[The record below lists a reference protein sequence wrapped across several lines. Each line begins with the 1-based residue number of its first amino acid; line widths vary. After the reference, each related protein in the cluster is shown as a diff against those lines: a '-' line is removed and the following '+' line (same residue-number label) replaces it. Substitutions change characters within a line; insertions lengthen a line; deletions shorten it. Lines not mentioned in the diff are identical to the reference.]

1 MSRTEGMTMHG
12 RICALAMT
20 ALSIASSPASA
31 HHSSQAEFG
40 PFGSPTT
47 QVEARIVA
55 IHWGNPHISMDLEI
69 TGGSLRAGER
79 WRLVSHPIR
88 IMEEYGFKRDDF
100 AVGDALKLLAWLH
113 VRKQPL
119 LWPRAIQVNDGPMRS
134 NLRFTDMIDIA
145 NGVFDS
151 LNIVAP
157 LNLNGSP
164 PARAGDETVNKLREL
179 GLLDENG
186 LMIWPPPARGGAASP

>member
-1 MSRTEGMTMHG
+1 MRTANARSRVLV
-12 RICALAMT
+12 LA
-20 ALSIASSPASA
+20 AASIAAVSASA

-40 PFGSPTT
+40 PFASATVD
-47 QVEARIVA
+47 VEAQIVA
-55 IHWGNPHISMDLEI
+55 INWGNPHISMDLTI
-69 TGGSLRAGER
+69 TGGALPVGEH
-79 WRLVSHPIR
+79 WRLVTHPVR

-100 AVGDALKLLAWLH
+100 AVGDTLKLKTWLH

-145 NGVFDS
+145 SGVFDS

-164 PARAGDETVNKLREL
+164 PARAGEETTKKLAEM
-179 GLLDENG
+179 GLLDANG
-186 LMIWPPPARGGAASP
+186 LMIWPPPTGVQ

>member
-1 MSRTEGMTMHG
+1 MFAANVRSRVLV
-12 RICALAMT
+12 LAVS
-20 ALSIASSPASA
+20 SIAAVSASA

-40 PFGSPTT
+40 PFASPTID
-47 QVEARIVA
+47 VEAQIVA
-55 IHWGNPHISMDLEI
+55 INWGNPHISMDLTI
-69 TGGSLRAGER
+69 TGGTLPVGEH
-79 WRLVSHPIR
+79 WRLVSHPVR
-88 IMEEYGFKRDDF
+88 IMEEYGFQRGDF
-100 AVGDALKLLAWLH
+100 AVGDSLKLKTWLH

-145 NGVFDS
+145 SGVFDS

-164 PARAGDETVNKLREL
+164 PARAGEETAKKLAEM
-179 GLLDENG
+179 GLLDANG
-186 LMIWPPPARGGAASP
+186 LMIWPPPTPSRR

>member
-1 MSRTEGMTMHG
+1 MLTANARSRLLVF
-12 RICALAMT
+12 A
-20 ALSIASSPASA
+20 ASSLAAVSA
-31 HHSSQAEFG
+31 FGHHSSQAEFG

-47 QVEARIVA
+47 YVEAQIVA
-55 IHWGNPHISMDLEI
+55 INWGNPHISMDLTI
-69 TGGSLRAGER
+69 TGGTLPTGEH
-79 WRLVSHPIR
+79 WRLVTHPVR

-100 AVGDALKLLAWLH
+100 AVGDRLKLKTWLH

-119 LWPRAIQVNDGPMRS
+119 LWPRAIQVNDGPLRS

-151 LNIVAP
+151 LGIVAP

-164 PARAGDETVNKLREL
+164 PARAGAETVQKLGEM
-179 GLLDENG
+179 GLLDANG
-186 LMIWPPPARGGAASP
+186 LMIWPPPTPRQ

>member
-1 MSRTEGMTMHG
+1 MLAANARSRLLV
-12 RICALAMT
+12 LA
-20 ALSIASSPASA
+20 AASFAAVSASA

-40 PFGSPTT
+40 PFASPTT
-47 QVEARIVA
+47 YVEARIVD
-55 IHWGNPHISMDLEI
+55 INWGNPHISMDLAI
-69 TGGSLRAGER
+69 TGGALPVGEH
-79 WRLVSHPIR
+79 WRLVSHPVR
-88 IMEEYGFKRDDF
+88 IMEEYGFQRGDF
-100 AVGDALKLLAWLH
+100 AVGDTLKLRTWLH

-151 LNIVAP
+151 LDIVAP

-164 PARAGDETVNKLREL
+164 PARAGEETAKKLAEM
-179 GLLDENG
+179 GLLDANG
-186 LMIWPPPARGGAASP
+186 LMIWPPPSSR

>member
-1 MSRTEGMTMHG
+1 MLANARSRLLV
-12 RICALAMT
+12 LAV
-20 ALSIASSPASA
+20 SSFAAVSASA

-40 PFGSPTT
+40 PFASPTT
-47 QVEARIVA
+47 YVEARIVE
-55 IHWGNPHISMDLEI
+55 INWGNPHISMDLAI
-69 TGGSLRAGER
+69 TGGALPVGEH
-79 WRLVSHPIR
+79 WRLVTHPVR

-100 AVGDALKLLAWLH
+100 AVGDTLKLKTWLH

-145 NGVFDS
+145 SGVFDS
-151 LNIVAP
+151 LDIVAP

-164 PARAGDETVNKLREL
+164 PARAGEETVKKLAEM
-179 GLLDENG
+179 GLLDDNG
-186 LMIWPPPARGGAASP
+186 LMIWPPPSGQ

>member
-1 MSRTEGMTMHG
+1 MVATNVRSRLLV
-12 RICALAMT
+12 LA
-20 ALSIASSPASA
+20 AASIGAVSASA

-40 PFGSPTT
+40 PFASPTVD
-47 QVEARIVA
+47 VEAQIVD
-55 IHWGNPHISMDLEI
+55 INWGNPHISMDLRI
-69 TGGSLRAGER
+69 TGGALPGGEH
-79 WRLVSHPIR
+79 WRLVTHPVR
-88 IMEEYGFKRDDF
+88 IKEEYGFQRGDF
-100 AVGDALKLLAWLH
+100 AVGDKLKLKTWLH

-151 LNIVAP
+151 LDIVAP

-164 PARAGDETVNKLREL
+164 PARAGEETVKKLAEM

-186 LMIWPPPARGGAASP
+186 LMIWPPPSSAQ